1 MDAASQN
8 RNALIAFGALS
19 GAGIILAFGRTWKWF
34 SKSGRDLI
42 DLATI
47 GKFFA
52 YICGIIGTILLLVTA
67 GVSIWYLIFIKN
79 ISEITDANI
88 EQLQN
93 LLRTF
98 LITAFVLKL
107 IDIIHIIIRQTR
119 IEIFFMDWER
129 PKTGEI
135 YKNENET
142 YSILG
147 TSENVSV
154 WRTYFAANELNEI
167 QTFRRVNVPFQIL
180 FVLFFLKVINLESYS
195 CGDGKFISS
204 SSNLDCSRSNTIVR
218 IAVAFFVLLGT
229 AIVQNLFFTIF
240 YQRFIEDK
248 ITNFIDLC
256 SVSNI
261 SVFILDENFHG
272 YYIHGRSPHGMTD
285 VNMKDTVM
293 NLYREENRMSGT
305 RGLEP
310 NSDEQIFIMK
320 INRSFRRQYQ
330 SLLQAYYGYTGP
342 RKTRLDAERY
352 TDLLLQSYQNL
363 NGFLCAFIDHSLSS
377 HQYIL
382 RNRFLLERML
392 DYEFRVRTR
401 SDFDGQIDNFLYV
414 DNEKTFT
421 NILFCGEQSTLV
433 IWNMITFLFI
443 DILAQ
448 NYILAAILTYVIDF
462 IVVGIRN
469 SFGRNNLSK
478 KTLIPKNFLI

>member
-8 RNALIAFGALS
+8 GNALIAFGALS
-19 GAGIILAFGRTWKWF
+19 GAGIILAFARTWKWF
-34 SKSGRDLI
+34 SRSGRDVI

-52 YICGIIGTILLLVTA
+52 YICGIIGTVLLLVTA

-79 ISEITDANI
+79 IPEITDTNK
-88 EQLQN
+88 EQIKN
-93 LLRTF
+93 LLETF
-98 LITAFVLKL
+98 LITSFVLKL
-107 IDIIHIIIRQTR
+107 VDIIHIIIRQTR

-129 PKTGEI
+129 PKKGD
-135 YKNENET
+135 
-142 YSILG
+142 
-147 TSENVSV
+147 SENVSV

-167 QTFRRVNVPFQIL
+167 QTFRRVNVPFQLL
-180 FVLFFLKVINLESYS
+180 FVLFFLKVINFESYS
-195 CGDGKFISS
+195 CGDGTFISS
-204 SSNLDCSRSNTIVR
+204 LSNFICSRSDAIVR

-229 AIVQNLFFTIF
+229 AVVQNLFFTIF

-261 SVFILDENFHG
+261 SVFILDENLHG

-320 INRSFRRQYQ
+320 INRSFQRQYQ
-330 SLLQAYYGYTGP
+330 SLLRTYYGYTGP
-342 RKTRLDAERY
+342 RKTRQDAERY
-352 TDLLLQSYQNL
+352 TDLLLQAYQNL
-363 NGFLCAFIDHSLSS
+363 NGFLCAFIDQSLSS

-382 RNRFLLERML
+382 RNRFFLERIL

-401 SDFDGQIDNFLYV
+401 SDFDGQITNFFFT

-448 NYILAAILTYVIDF
+448 NYVLAAILTYAIDF
-462 IVVGIRN
+462 IFVGIRN
-469 SFGRNNLSK
+469 SFGRKNLSK

>member
-1 MDAASQN
+1 VE
-8 RNALIAFGALS
+8 
-19 GAGIILAFGRTWKWF
+19 K
-34 SKSGRDLI
+34 
-42 DLATI
+42 
-47 GKFFA
+47 
-52 YICGIIGTILLLVTA
+52 
-67 GVSIWYLIFIKN
+67 
-79 ISEITDANI
+79 
-88 EQLQN
+88 
-93 LLRTF
+93 
-98 LITAFVLKL
+98 
-107 IDIIHIIIRQTR
+107 IRYQ
-119 IEIFFMDWER
+119 EF
-129 PKTGEI
+129 K
-135 YKNENET
+135 KNENEA

-147 TSENVSV
+147 SSENVSV

-167 QTFRRVNVPFQIL
+167 QTFRRVNVPFQLL
-180 FVLFFLKVINLESYS
+180 FVLFFLKVINFESYS
-195 CGDGKFISS
+195 CGDGTFISS
-204 SSNLDCSRSNTIVR
+204 LSNFNCLRSDAIVR

-229 AIVQNLFFTIF
+229 AVVQNLFFTIF

-261 SVFILDENFHG
+261 SVFILDENLHG

-320 INRSFRRQYQ
+320 INRSFQRQYQ
-330 SLLQAYYGYTGP
+330 SLLRTYYGYTGP
-342 RKTRLDAERY
+342 RKTRQDAERY
-352 TDLLLQSYQNL
+352 TDLLLQAYQNL
-363 NGFLCAFIDHSLSS
+363 NGFLCAFIDQSLSS

-382 RNRFLLERML
+382 RNRFFLERIL

-401 SDFDGQIDNFLYV
+401 SDFDGQITNFFFT

-448 NYILAAILTYVIDF
+448 NYVLAAILTYAIDF
-462 IVVGIRN
+462 IFVGIRN
-469 SFGRNNLSK
+469 SFGRKNLSK

>member
-8 RNALIAFGALS
+8 GNALIAFGALS
-19 GAGIILAFGRTWKWF
+19 GAGIILAFARTWKWF
-34 SKSGRDLI
+34 SRSGRDVI

-52 YICGIIGTILLLVTA
+52 YICGIIGTVLLLVTA

-79 ISEITDANI
+79 IPEITDTNK
-88 EQLQN
+88 EQIKN
-93 LLRTF
+93 LLETF
-98 LITAFVLKL
+98 LITSFVLKL
-107 IDIIHIIIRQTR
+107 VDIIHIIIRQTR

-129 PKTGEI
+129 PKKGD
-135 YKNENET
+135 
-142 YSILG
+142 
-147 TSENVSV
+147 SENVSV

-167 QTFRRVNVPFQIL
+167 QTFRRVNVPFQLL
-180 FVLFFLKVINLESYS
+180 FVLFFLKVINFESYS
-195 CGDGKFISS
+195 CGDGTFISS
-204 SSNLDCSRSNTIVR
+204 LSNFNCLRSDAIVR

-229 AIVQNLFFTIF
+229 AVVQNLFFTIF

-261 SVFILDENFHG
+261 SVFILDENLHG

-320 INRSFRRQYQ
+320 INRSFQRQYQ
-330 SLLQAYYGYTGP
+330 SLLRTYYGYTGP
-342 RKTRLDAERY
+342 RKTRQDAERY
-352 TDLLLQSYQNL
+352 TDLLLQAYQNL
-363 NGFLCAFIDHSLSS
+363 NGFLCAFIDQSLSS

-382 RNRFLLERML
+382 RNRFFLERIL

-401 SDFDGQIDNFLYV
+401 SDFDGQITNFFFT

-448 NYILAAILTYVIDF
+448 NYVLAAILTYAIDF
-462 IVVGIRN
+462 IFVGIRN
-469 SFGRNNLSK
+469 SFGRKNLSK